1 VRGVATVMPEL
12 RLCTSTTVSVALKPF
27 DYEVHGH
34 DVAIEA
40 CWCGDLNRR
49 VDVELL
55 ARKLETA
62 SKPFNRRPLWELL
75 GFENATIEDLLLELS
90 KHLGEAEGLRLCAL
104 SAKWASRSIILS
116 F

>member
-1 VRGVATVMPEL
+1 MPEL

-27 DYEVHGH
+27 NYEVHGH

-55 ARKLETA
+55 ARKLRDSLQA
-62 SKPFNRRPLWELL
+62 LQQ
-75 GFENATIEDLLLELS
+75 
-90 KHLGEAEGLRLCAL
+90 EAFMG
-104 SAKWASRSIILS
+104 ASRL
-116 F
+116 